1 MQIKDEN
8 EETTSQSAERSEE
21 NGIPIY
27 SSLESLLFIP
37 KSMSKELSE
46 KALRTQEFLDKWS
59 NNRRRMTRQMEA
71 IAQKLDNWEKG
82 CAISTTVGSSVGIA
96 SGFAVIGGLVLMPPV
111 AIAGLIVGTAAGVS
125 NFATGVTKHVVL
137 KNLHKEVTVL
147 LAEDGR
153 LFEELLESRKELMET
168 IKKIVEDEEFCKHFT
183 NDDDIENKLKTVF
196 GGGVTGITGLG
207 ARFAITSMVF
217 HYSLRAFYNNYLFQG
232 RLSSSL
238 VKGVLHSVAVIGI
251 VLDGVTLAMSVKTL
265 ESGAASELG
274 NEISMCA
281 SKLEMMRQK
290 VVKHFLNEDVWN
302 ADDDEDQLSDVGSI
316 EMLSGSES
324 PTLRSMVQSTSE
336 QQN

>member
-147 LAEDGR
+147 LAEDRR

-207 ARFAITSMVF
+207 ARFAITSM
-217 HYSLRAFYNNYLFQG
+217 G

-274 NEISMCA
+274 NEISMSA

-324 PTLRSMVQSTSE
+324 PTLRSMAPSTSE

>member
-207 ARFAITSMVF
+207 ARFAITSM
-217 HYSLRAFYNNYLFQG
+217 G

-324 PTLRSMVQSTSE
+324 PTLRSMAPSTSE

>member
-8 EETTSQSAERSEE
+8 EETSSQSVERSEE

-46 KALRTQEFLDKWS
+46 KALRTQEYLDKWS

-71 IAQKLDNWEKG
+71 IAEKLNNWEKG

-96 SGFAVIGGLVLMPPV
+96 SGLAVIGGLVLMPPV

-125 NFATGVTKHVVL
+125 NLTTGVTKMVVL
-137 KNLHKEVTVL
+137 KNQHKEVTAL
-147 LAEDGR
+147 MAEDER
-153 LFEELLESRKELMET
+153 LFQDLLESRKELMEAV
-168 IKKIVEDEEFCKHFT
+168 KKIVEDEEFFKHFK

-196 GGGVTGITGLG
+196 GGSVTGITGLG
-207 ARFAITSMVF
+207 ARFAIGSM
-217 HYSLRAFYNNYLFQG
+217 G

-265 ESGAASELG
+265 ESGSASELG
-274 NEISMCA
+274 LEIITCS

-302 ADDDEDQLSDVGSI
+302 AEDDEDQLSDVGSI
-316 EMLSGSES
+316 EMLSGTES
-324 PTLRSMVQSTSE
+324 PMLRSMAPSTSE

>member
-8 EETTSQSAERSEE
+8 EETSSQSED

-46 KALRTQEFLDKWS
+46 KALRTQEYLDKWS
-59 NNRRRMTRQMEA
+59 NNRRRMVRQMEA
-71 IAQKLDNWEKG
+71 IAEKLDNWEKG
-82 CAISTTVGSSVGIA
+82 CAISTTVGSSVGVV
-96 SGFAVIGGLVLMPPV
+96 SGIAVIGGLVLMPPV

-125 NFATGVTKHVVL
+125 NLATGVTKMFVS
-137 KNLHKEVTVL
+137 KNQHKDVMNL
-147 LAEDGR
+147 IDEDKK
-153 LFEELLESRKELMET
+153 LFEELLKSREELMEAVR
-168 IKKIVEDEEFCKHFT
+168 KIVEDEEFYKHFK
-183 NDDDIENKLKTVF
+183 NDGDIENKLKTVF

-207 ARFAITSMVF
+207 ARFAMASM
-217 HYSLRAFYNNYLFQG
+217 G

-265 ESGAASELG
+265 ESGSTSELG
-274 NEISMCA
+274 DQILSCS

-302 ADDDEDQLSDVGSI
+302 AEDDQLSDVGSI
-316 EMLSGSES
+316 EILSPES
-324 PTLRSMVQSTSE
+324 PIPRTLGASTSD

>member
-59 NNRRRMTRQMEA
+59 NNRRRMVRQMEA
-71 IAQKLDNWEKG
+71 IAEKLDNWEKG

-96 SGFAVIGGLVLMPPV
+96 AGFAVIGGLVLMPPV

-125 NFATGVTKHVVL
+125 NVATGVTKYVVL
-137 KNLHKEVTVL
+137 KNHHKEATAL
-147 LAEDGR
+147 IAEDER
-153 LFEELLESRKELMET
+153 LFQELLESRKELMET
-168 IKKIVEDEEFCKHFT
+168 VKKIVEDEEFFKHFK
-183 NDDDIENKLKTVF
+183 NDNDIENKLKTVF

-207 ARFAITSMVF
+207 ARFAMASM
-217 HYSLRAFYNNYLFQG
+217 G

-274 NEISMCA
+274 NEISSCS
-281 SKLEMMRQK
+281 SKLELMRQK

-302 ADDDEDQLSDVGSI
+302 ADEDDDQLSDVGSI
-316 EMLSGSES
+316 EMLSGNVS
-324 PTLRSMVQSTSE
+324 PTLRSMAPSTSD